1 MLPNDVNNYTSLYIY
16 IYIYILVSF
25 NMKFLSKTEVVSLV
39 LLFAP

>member
-1 MLPNDVNNYTSLYIY
+1 MMLITIHLY

>member
-1 MLPNDVNNYTSLYIY
+1 MMLITIHLYTY